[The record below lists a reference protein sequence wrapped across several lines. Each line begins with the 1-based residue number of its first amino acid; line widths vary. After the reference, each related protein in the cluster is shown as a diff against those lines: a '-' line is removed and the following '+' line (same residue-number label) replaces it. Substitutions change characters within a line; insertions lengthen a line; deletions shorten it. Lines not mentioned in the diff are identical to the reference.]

1 MRKIVGCSII
11 IKDDFNNVLVV
22 QRKVKKNEPK
32 KWDIFSRNIRGKE
45 SPEKCINRAIKED
58 LKTII
63 FDLTLF
69 KEYVIDDE
77 TGNITLV
84 YTGSVKERVTLHA
97 DIIMSKWI
105 NLKDIESY
113 DFVLARR
120 IAPFEA
126 IRRGRKV
133 RTPKGAMPRN
143 SQAPCPRER
152 AGSCAIHAGGQ
163 AARPADG

>member
-1 MRKIVGCSII
+1 MRKIIGCSII
-11 IKDDFNNVLVV
+11 IKDDFNNVLIV

-63 FDLTLF
+63 FDLEPF
-69 KEYVIDDE
+69 KEYVIDE
-77 TGNITLV
+77 ENENNILV
-84 YTGSVKERVTLHA
+84 YTGCIKERIILHA

-113 DFVLARR
+113 DFVSGAKEKLLDLAS
-120 IAPFEA
+120 I
-126 IRRGRKV
+126 
-133 RTPKGAMPRN
+133 
-143 SQAPCPRER
+143 S
-152 AGSCAIHAGGQ
+152 
-163 AARPADG
+163 

>member
-1 MRKIVGCSII
+1 MRKIIGCSII
-11 IKDDFNNVLVV
+11 IKDDFNNVLIV

-63 FDLTLF
+63 FDLEPF
-69 KEYVIDDE
+69 NEYVIDE
-77 TGNITLV
+77 ENENNILV
-84 YTGSVKERVTLHA
+84 YTGCIKERIILHA

-113 DFVLARR
+113 DFVSGAKEKLLDLAN
-120 IAPFEA
+120 I
-126 IRRGRKV
+126 
-133 RTPKGAMPRN
+133 
-143 SQAPCPRER
+143 S
-152 AGSCAIHAGGQ
+152 
-163 AARPADG
+163 

>member
-1 MRKIVGCSII
+1 MRKIIGCSII
-11 IKDDFNNVLVV
+11 IKDDFNNVLIV

-63 FDLTLF
+63 FDLEPF
-69 KEYVIDDE
+69 KEYVIDE
-77 TGNITLV
+77 ENENNILV
-84 YTGSVKERVTLHA
+84 YTGCIKERIILHA

-113 DFVLARR
+113 DFVSGAKEKLLDLAN
-120 IAPFEA
+120 I
-126 IRRGRKV
+126 
-133 RTPKGAMPRN
+133 
-143 SQAPCPRER
+143 S
-152 AGSCAIHAGGQ
+152 
-163 AARPADG
+163 